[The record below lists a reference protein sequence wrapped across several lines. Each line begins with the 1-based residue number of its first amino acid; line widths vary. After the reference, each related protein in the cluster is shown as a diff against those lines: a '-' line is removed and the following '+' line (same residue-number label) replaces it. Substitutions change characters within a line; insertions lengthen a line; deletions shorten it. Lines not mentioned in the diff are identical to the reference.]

1 VAANHW
7 QRVEALYHAA
17 LEREPAERADF
28 LARSCG
34 SDDALR
40 SEVESL
46 LRYDGAAGDFLE
58 RPALEDEANGLAREP
73 GTILGE
79 RDVDGYA
86 ILSLLGAGG
95 MGEVYRARD
104 LALGREVALKVLRRS
119 AAASDASLRR
129 FEEEARLASALN
141 HPNIVT
147 IYGVGAK
154 DDVAYIAMELVRG
167 RTLRDALSS
176 GPLPLDRAVSL
187 AVQLADALAAAH
199 AAGIVHRDL
208 KPENLM
214 LTEDGRLKVLDF
226 GIAKLQGSP
235 EEPGAALPPRPRSA
249 TQTGAIFGT
258 IGYMSPEQAAGLPA
272 EPASDQFSFGAIL
285 FEILSGRRAF
295 ERDTPAATIDAIR
308 HDDPAPL
315 VLPEGASALRAVIAR
330 CLAKAPRDRFP
341 ETRDLAAR
349 LREVAAGFERRAAA
363 PAPNRRRWLWLGAA
377 AAIAAA
383 VGLATWRAGPRDTG
397 IRSIAVLP
405 FQKVAGG
412 AEAESLADG
421 LTRGVTRGISRLSS
435 LAVRPRSAALH
446 FRGADADP
454 ADAARKLGVDAVVT
468 GTLSQEGGRASAAAA
483 LVDARTGVRLWSRSY
498 DLPVTDALS
507 VQNEIARDLVTEGI
521 RLPLSRED
529 RRELARRPTDDAIAY
544 DLYLRSV
551 RLCERGT
558 EADYLEAR
566 ALLQQAVARD
576 PNFALAYVALATTHS
591 VMTVDGYE
599 SPAQALPE
607 ITRNVR
613 RALDA
618 DQDLPDAHSEAAVA
632 LFYFQWDWK
641 GSEAEWR
648 QALASR
654 GGGFVPDFLA
664 AYALQQ
670 WALGKPREALALV
683 RRARELD
690 PLGLE
695 PRLREADFLLHA
707 GSLDEAAAQY
717 ESVVRT
723 ADTADPEAA
732 SAAANAW
739 LGLAEVRSRQGR
751 FDDAIAAR
759 RSADEASGDDA
770 FADLYATAHGE
781 AGYRDLE
788 RRSARLQ
795 LDALRQRTAAG
806 GYASPLDFARVY
818 ARLGDRERAFESL
831 DAALAERSPGLAF
844 LSVDPAWDG
853 VRADPRFAAAVR
865 RVGLPAAS

>member
-1 VAANHW
+1 VAANRW

-28 LARSCG
+28 LERTCG
-34 SDDALR
+34 GDDALR
-40 SEVESL
+40 NEVESL

-58 RPALEDEANGLAREP
+58 RPALEVEANGLAREP

-119 AAASDASLRR
+119 AASSDASLRR

-176 GPLPLDRAVSL
+176 GPLPLGRAVSL

-214 LTEDGRLKVLDF
+214 LTEDERLKVLDF
-226 GIAKLQGSP
+226 GIAKLHGSP
-235 EEPGAALPPRPRSA
+235 EEPDAVLPPRPRAA
-249 TQTGAIFGT
+249 TQTGAVLGT
-258 IGYMSPEQAAGLPA
+258 AGYMSPEQAEGLPA

-285 FEILSGRRAF
+285 FEMLSGRRAF

-315 VLPEGASALRAVIAR
+315 VLPEAASALRAVIAR
-330 CLAKAPRDRFP
+330 CLAKDPRGRFP
-341 ETRDLAAR
+341 ETRDLTAR
-349 LREVAAGFERRAAA
+349 LREIAGGFERPAAA
-363 PAPNRRRWLWLGAA
+363 RSPNRRRLLWFGAA

-383 VGLATWRAGPRDTG
+383 AGLAAWRARSLDTG

-405 FQKVAGG
+405 FEKVAGG

-435 LAVRPRSAALH
+435 LAVRPRSAVLR
-446 FRGADADP
+446 FQGSNADP
-454 ADAARKLGVDAVVT
+454 KETGQKLRVDAVVT
-468 GTLSQEGGRASAAAA
+468 GTLSQEGGRSVAEAA
-483 LVDARTGVRLWSRSY
+483 LVDVRTGVRLWSRTY
-498 DLPVTDALS
+498 ALPGTDALTIQS
-507 VQNEIARDLVTEGI
+507 EIARDLVTEGI

-529 RRELARRPTDDAIAY
+529 RRELARRPSDDPVAY
-544 DLYLRSV
+544 DLYLRAV

-558 EADYLEAR
+558 EAAYLEAR
-566 ALLQQAVARD
+566 ALLRKAVTRD
-576 PNFALAYVALATTHS
+576 PNFALAYVALATTYS
-591 VMTVDGYE
+591 VMSVDGYE

-641 GSEAEWR
+641 GSAEEWR

-654 GGGFVPDFLA
+654 GGGFVPDFLE

-683 RRARELD
+683 RRARDLD
-690 PLGLE
+690 PLSLE

-723 ADTADPEAA
+723 ADKADPEGA

-739 LGLAEVRSRQGR
+739 LGLAEVRARQGR
-751 FDDAIAAR
+751 FDDAIAAH
-759 RSADEASGDDA
+759 RSADEASGESA
-770 FADLYATAHGE
+770 FADLEGTARGQE
-781 AGYRDLE
+781 GYREIE
-788 RRSARLQ
+788 RRAARLQ
-795 LDALRQRTAAG
+795 LDALRQRTAEG
-806 GYASPLDFARVY
+806 GYASPVDFARAY
-818 ARLGDRERAFESL
+818 ARLGDRERAFGSL

-844 LSVDPAWDG
+844 LKVDAAWDG
-853 VRADPRFAAAVR
+853 LRTDPRFEAVVR